1 VLTIV
6 KLVLSMKEYYLKVV
20 DALMVIS
27 KITIMRVFNVIIL
40 VQLAKLLLRT
50 VLVALG
56 LIEKIIFLLV
66 VVKMVITI
74 TEQISIVYNVQFKIA
89 MFVMLKVLMFVLKLQ
104 KDIMVL
110 LHNHVCKAVKVV
122 VMEQVATPV
131 LKAFLQEY

>member
-56 LIEKIIFLLV
+56 QIEKIIFLLV

>member
-1 VLTIV
+1 
-6 KLVLSMKEYYLKVV
+6 MKEYYLKVV

-56 LIEKIIFLLV
+56 QIEKIIFLLV